1 MSERLRQ
8 SLSSLMDN
16 EADDLEVRRLLNAL
30 EADTELSERWQRY
43 HLARALLQ
51 QQTFDITQDV
61 SAGVM
66 QRLANESIDID
77 TEEMPA
83 KQARPSKATAPL
95 WLWMRQGAIA
105 ASVAVT
111 LVTGVQVYYG
121 TQAEAPLGV
130 VSTSENIT
138 PVEQL
143 TANTGPTTTGTTQT
157 YLNLPEVPAA
167 NQPYLL
173 PVNQTNLPL
182 SQAQGTPL
190 QPLANQGLLYPYLLQ
205 HAEVSALDTQQGA
218 LPLLRVS
225 SLQASWQEVE
235 SNTATP

>member
-51 QQTFDITQDV
+51 QQAVDVTQDI

-66 QRLANESIDID
+66 QRLADEDLA
-77 TEEMPA
+77 EEDDVERHPHSST
-83 KQARPSKATAPL
+83 SKTPL
-95 WLWMRQGAIA
+95 WLWVRQGAIA
-105 ASVAVT
+105 ASVAVM

-121 TQAEAPLGV
+121 HQAGPSVEVAH
-130 VSTSENIT
+130 TSDKIA
-138 PVEQL
+138 PVEKL
-143 TANTGPTTTGTTQT
+143 AANTGTTPT
-157 YLNLPEVPAA
+157 YLNLPEVPSA

-225 SLQASWQEVE
+225 SLQASWQNVE
-235 SNTATP
+235 SAKP